1 MEGILLKWTNYVSG
15 WQQRYFILDDGVL
28 SYYRSK
34 EEMNSGCKGSVKL
47 SVCDVIVHSSDPR
60 RFDLILDEQ
69 RYYLR
74 ALSRADRQR
83 WVIALGSSKVGTAQ
97 LKSEGVNIYEPSQ
110 TQLIDNHRSELRLY
124 HNLMVQQVK
133 EIQSE
138 LKEGTVP
145 DMNRIDELTSMLN
158 ASCSTFLITL
168 DELMILS
175 NAQAPWLSSILTGTT
190 LETSPTMFRNKSS
203 LTNTDSCN
211 IHSPNMSNNLCSSLT
226 NDPIFRNSH
235 AQSSL
240 NRRHFNATRKYQTF
254 FSTLEYSFE
263 EIKPSI
269 PIQPIPDNDNIKL
282 PGDYLSALEFVKASK
297 CLLHFLDRL
306 NNTNMN
312 QMNCTLNNHLSTSR
326 TYIALQQVR
335 QRLLDYLNCI
345 EFHVEMHTS
354 TTNIINDNHDN
365 DDDDHH
371 HHTTTTTNKTT
382 VIGGTDEILSIDSK
396 ENHNDTNVKNHCNI
410 LFKKAQLSLGYLL
423 RYEIKH
429 KESIHENNNNSVYM
443 AILWLCRWLNFVREF
458 IHHLFC
464 LPDPSSL
471 INNTLNSDTSLVTI
485 ANEAYT
491 RCLRPF
497 HSWSVRGMAM
507 VIMQSLPSRLYLFE
521 LLLMDNPE
529 TISSSITSPIG
540 LTPGSFNE
548 TKLLLIRYPEAYIQ
562 LKSDAT
568 RYSEALGRFL
578 TLIEGL
584 LASLDLNRIFTG
596 SESY

>member
-60 RFDLILDEQ
+60 RFDLILGEQ

-83 WVIALGSSKVGTAQ
+83 WVIALGSSKVGTTP
-97 LKSEGVNIYEPSQ
+97 LKSEDVNIYEPSQ

-133 EIQSE
+133 EIQSK

-145 DMNRIDELTSMLN
+145 DMNRIDELTGMLN

-168 DELMILS
+168 DELMILR
-175 NAQAPWLSSILTGTT
+175 TT
-190 LETSPTMFRNKSS
+190 LETSPTIFRNTSC
-203 LTNTDSCN
+203 LTNTDPSN

-226 NDPIFRNSH
+226 NDSLFRNSH

-269 PIQPIPDNDNIKL
+269 PIQTNPNNDEIKL

-306 NNTNMN
+306 NHTN
-312 QMNCTLNNHLSTSR
+312 QHNCTLNNPSSTSR

-335 QRLLDYLNCI
+335 HRLLNYLNCI
-345 EFHVEMHTS
+345 ELHVEMHT
-354 TTNIINDNHDN
+354 TTNTTNLMNDPN
-365 DDDDHH
+365 
-371 HHTTTTTNKTT
+371 HTTNSTIISGTNEASM
-382 VIGGTDEILSIDSK
+382 DNR
-396 ENHNDTNVKNHCNI
+396 ENHNDVNNHCNI

-423 RYEIKH
+423 RYEVKH
-429 KESIHENNNNSVYM
+429 RESIQENTNSVYM

-464 LPDPSSL
+464 SPDPSSL
-471 INNTLNSDTSLVTI
+471 TNNTLNSADTSLVTI

-507 VIMQSLPSRLYLFE
+507 VIIQSLPSRLYLFD

-529 TISSSITSPIG
+529 TITSSITSTTG
-540 LTPGSFNE
+540 LPPGSLNE
-548 TKLLLIRYPEAYIQ
+548 TKLLLARYPEAYIQ

>member
-60 RFDLILDEQ
+60 RFDLILGEQ

-97 LKSEGVNIYEPSQ
+97 LKSEDVNIYEPSQ

-145 DMNRIDELTSMLN
+145 DMNRIDELTGMLN

-175 NAQAPWLSSILTGTT
+175 NAQAPWLSSIVTGTT
-190 LETSPTMFRNKSS
+190 LETSPTIFRNTSC
-203 LTNTDSCN
+203 LTNTDPSN

-269 PIQPIPDNDNIKL
+269 PIQPIPDNDDEIKL

-306 NNTNMN
+306 NNNNNNNTN
-312 QMNCTLNNHLSTSR
+312 QANCTLSTPSR
-326 TYIALQQVR
+326 TYIALQQIR
-335 QRLLDYLNCI
+335 HSLLTYLNCI

-354 TTNIINDNHDN
+354 TTNIIND
-365 DDDDHH
+365 HH
-371 HHTTTTTNKTT
+371 NHTTDMNTT

-396 ENHNDTNVKNHCNI
+396 QNHHDTNVNNHCNI

-423 RYEIKH
+423 RYEVKH
-429 KESIHENNNNSVYM
+429 KESIQENNNSVYM

-464 LPDPSSL
+464 SPDPSSL
-471 INNTLNSDTSLVTI
+471 INNTLNPDTSLVTI

-507 VIMQSLPSRLYLFE
+507 VIIQSLPSRLYLLE

-529 TISSSITSPIG
+529 TIPSSITSPTG
-540 LTPGSFNE
+540 LHLGSFNE
-548 TKLLLIRYPEAYIQ
+548 TKSLLIRYPEAYIQ

>member
-47 SVCDVIVHSSDPR
+47 SVCDVIGEFHVNTASLLRTNNAVHSSDPR
-60 RFDLILDEQ
+60 RFDLILGEQ

-97 LKSEGVNIYEPSQ
+97 LKSEDVNIYEPSQ

-145 DMNRIDELTSMLN
+145 DMNRIDELTGMLN

-175 NAQAPWLSSILTGTT
+175 NAQAPWLSSIVTGTT
-190 LETSPTMFRNKSS
+190 LETSPTIFRNTPC
-203 LTNTDSCN
+203 LTNTDPSN
-211 IHSPNMSNNLCSSLT
+211 IHSPNMRQDWVKLNYTIEPIIKKDQDILRPRRILSNNNLCSSLT

-269 PIQPIPDNDNIKL
+269 PIQPIPDNDNEIKL

-306 NNTNMN
+306 NNNTNN
-312 QMNCTLNNHLSTSR
+312 QTNCKLSTTSR
-326 TYIALQQVR
+326 TFIALQQIHH
-335 QRLLDYLNCI
+335 RLLTYLNCI
-345 EFHVEMHTS
+345 ELHVEMHTS
-354 TTNIINDNHDN
+354 TTIIIND
-365 DDDDHH
+365 HH
-371 HHTTTTTNKTT
+371 NHTTDMNTT
-382 VIGGTDEILSIDSK
+382 VIGGTDENLSIDNK
-396 ENHNDTNVKNHCNI
+396 QNHHDTNVDNHCNI

-423 RYEIKH
+423 RYEVKH
-429 KESIHENNNNSVYM
+429 KESIQENNNSVYM

-464 LPDPSSL
+464 SPDPSSL
-471 INNTLNSDTSLVTI
+471 INNTLSSDTSLVTI

-507 VIMQSLPSRLYLFE
+507 VSSHLMFTFE
-521 LLLMDNPE
+521 LN
-529 TISSSITSPIG
+529 
-540 LTPGSFNE
+540 
-548 TKLLLIRYPEAYIQ
+548 
-562 LKSDAT
+562 
-568 RYSEALGRFL
+568 
-578 TLIEGL
+578 
-584 LASLDLNRIFTG
+584 NRIICFIHIN
-596 SESY
+596 